1 MLGIDLAMGRASVKP
16 SMAEDCAMRDSN
28 RRGFLATSA
37 AAAAVPLLPDLG
49 FLAPVSRAV
58 ASDTRIDPGQVRHSP
73 SIGLLI
79 KLIQTTPRDKCV
91 PVFIEQL
98 HAGLSYQD
106 LLSALLLAAIEQ
118 GDPHQVAGVYSAH
131 RVSSEARI
139 EERLLPLFWALDR
152 IVSDFQGGGA
162 QTQVRLTGELPRA
175 DQASAIFREAMAKL
189 DPSHAERAIVVL
201 ARTQGQR
208 RAMSLLWEY
217 GARRV
222 CGSLGH
228 HPIMVANTWR
238 TLEALGWQ
246 HAEQVL
252 RYLARTLPRHEADMT
267 YEPNRERASK
277 TLPRLPAD
285 WATNEPSRGATLE
298 VFHLL
303 RQGKTDAVCDL
314 ICTQLSS
321 GRVKAGAVWD
331 AVHLV
336 AADLLFRY
344 KTGGIAIGSYLI
356 HAVTSTNALRCG
368 FDCSD
373 DDRVRLLMLLQSVGG
388 LGNQFVLPNEK
399 VGQLR
404 GMNLL
409 DLKADATKA
418 FAAIADVFAML
429 PNKTKDPAPEKAET
443 NRKVSD
449 EACKTSFA
457 LLQTPANLVAFTQAA
472 RSLLC
477 VKATRDPHDLKYPV
491 AAFED
496 TNLANAEWRPYLLA
510 SSVHALHGT
519 ASADSTALVQAREG
533 ADVIE

>member
-1 MLGIDLAMGRASVKP
+1 
-16 SMAEDCAMRDSN
+16 MRDAN
-28 RRGFLATSA
+28 RRGFLATST
-37 AAAAVPLLPDLG
+37 AAAAVPLLSDLG
-49 FLAPVSRAV
+49 FLAPLSRA
-58 ASDTRIDPGQVRHSP
+58 AATNTRMGPNQVRHSP

-98 HAGLSYQD
+98 QVGLSYQEF
-106 LLSALLLAAIEQ
+106 LSALLLATIEH
-118 GDPHQVAGVYSAH
+118 GDPHQVLGVYSAH
-131 RVSSEARI
+131 RVSSEARV

-152 IVSDFQGGGA
+152 IVSGFQDGDAQPLGGLA
-162 QTQVRLTGELPRA
+162 GELPSA
-175 DQASAIFREAMAKL
+175 GQAAATFREAMIKL

-252 RYLARTLPRHEADMT
+252 RYLTRALARHEADST
-267 YEPNRERASK
+267 FEPNRERASK
-277 TLPRLPAD
+277 TLPSLPAD
-285 WATNEPSRGATLE
+285 WAANEPSRGATLE

-344 KTGGIAIGSYLI
+344 KTGGRAIGGVLI

-368 FDCSD
+368 FDCSG

-388 LGNQFVLPNEK
+388 LGNQFILPNEK
-399 VGQLR
+399 DGQLR
-404 GMNLL
+404 DTNLL
-409 DLKADATKA
+409 DLKADDTKA
-418 FAAIADVFAML
+418 AMNIADVFAML
-429 PNKTKDPAPEKAET
+429 PSKTKDSSPQEADAYRKA
-443 NRKVSD
+443 SD
-449 EACKTSFA
+449 DACKMGFA
-457 LLQTPANLVAFTQAA
+457 CLQTSANQAAFKQAA
-472 RSLLC
+472 RTLLC

-496 TNLANAEWRPYLLA
+496 TTSANAEWRPYLLA
-510 SSVHALHGT
+510 SSLHALHGT
-519 ASADSTALVQAREG
+519 SSSDSTALVQARK
-533 ADVIE
+533 ALM

>member
-1 MLGIDLAMGRASVKP
+1 MLGIDLAIGRPRVKP
-16 SMAEDCAMRDSN
+16 SMAEARAMPDSS

-49 FLAPVSRAV
+49 FLTPVSLA
-58 ASDTRIDPGQVRHSP
+58 AATDARINPDQVRHSP

-98 HAGLSYQD
+98 QAGLSYQD
-106 LLSALLLAAIEQ
+106 LLSALLLATIEH
-118 GDPHQVAGVYSAH
+118 GDPHQVLGVYSAH
-131 RVSSEARI
+131 RVSSEARM

-152 IVSDFQGGGA
+152 IVSGFQDGDARPLG
-162 QTQVRLTGELPRA
+162 RLMGELPRA
-175 DQASAIFREAMAKL
+175 GQAAAIFREAMAKL

-201 ARTQGQR
+201 ARTQGHR

-252 RYLARTLPRHEADMT
+252 RYLARTLPRHEADRT
-267 YEPNRERASK
+267 YEPNQERARK
-277 TLPRLPAD
+277 TLPGLPAD
-285 WATNEPSRGATLE
+285 WATNEPNRGATLE

-303 RQGKTDAVCDL
+303 RQGKTDSVCGL

-344 KTGGIAIGSYLI
+344 KTGGIAIGGYLI

-368 FDCSD
+368 FECSD

-399 VGQLR
+399 DGQLR

-409 DLKADATKA
+409 DLKADDTKA
-418 FAAIADVFAML
+418 SASIPDVFAML
-429 PNKTKDPAPEKAET
+429 PNKTKDPTPEEAEAYR
-443 NRKVSD
+443 NVSD
-449 EACKTSFA
+449 EACKMSFA
-457 LLQTPANLVAFTQAA
+457 LLQTSASLVAFKQAA

-496 TNLANAEWRPYLLA
+496 TTLANPEWRPYLLA

-519 ASADSTALVQAREG
+519 ASADATALVQARK
-533 ADVIE
+533 ALM

>member
-1 MLGIDLAMGRASVKP
+1 MF
-16 SMAEDCAMRDSN
+16 DSN
-28 RRGFLATSA
+28 RRGFLANSA

-49 FLAPVSRAV
+49 FLAPLSGA
-58 ASDTRIDPGQVRHSP
+58 AAADTRIDPDQVRPRP

-79 KLIQTTPRDKCV
+79 KLIRTTPRDKCV

-98 HAGLSYQD
+98 QAGLSYQD
-106 LLSALLLAAIEQ
+106 LLSALLLATIEH
-118 GDPHQVAGVYSAH
+118 GDPHQVLGVYSAH

-152 IVSDFQGGGA
+152 IVSGFQDGDAQPLGG
-162 QTQVRLTGELPRA
+162 LTGELPRA
-175 DQASAIFREAMAKL
+175 DQAAPMFREAMDKL

-201 ARTQGQR
+201 ARTQGHR

-246 HAEQVL
+246 HAEPVL
-252 RYLARTLPRHEADMT
+252 RYLARTLPRQEADRT

-277 TLPRLPAD
+277 TLPGLPAD
-285 WATNEPSRGATLE
+285 WAINEPSRGATLE
-298 VFHLL
+298 VYNLL
-303 RQGKTDAVCDL
+303 RQGKTDAVSDL

-344 KTGGIAIGSYLI
+344 KTGGRAIGGVLI

-368 FDCSD
+368 FDCCG
-373 DDRVRLLMLLQSVGG
+373 DDRVRLLILLQSVGG
-388 LGNQFVLPNEK
+388 LGNQFVVPNEK
-399 VGQLR
+399 DGQLR
-404 GMNLL
+404 DVNLL
-409 DLKADATKA
+409 DLKADDTKT
-418 FAAIADVFAML
+418 AAGIADLFAML
-429 PNKTKDPAPEKAET
+429 PNKTKDPSPAEAEAC
-443 NRKVSD
+443 RKVSD
-449 EACKTSFA
+449 EACKMSFA
-457 LLQTPANLVAFTQAA
+457 SLRTSADQVAFKQAA
-472 RSLLC
+472 QSALC
-477 VKATRDPHDLKYPV
+477 EGDTRPARPQVSRGCFRRHGLGEFGV
-491 AAFED
+491 AP
-496 TNLANAEWRPYLLA
+496 LPIGVVGPCSPRY
-510 SSVHALHGT
+510 S
-519 ASADSTALVQAREG
+519 
-533 ADVIE
+533 

>member
-1 MLGIDLAMGRASVKP
+1 
-16 SMAEDCAMRDSN
+16 MRDSN

-49 FLAPVSRAV
+49 FLAPVSRA
-58 ASDTRIDPGQVRHSP
+58 AATDTRIDANQVRHSP
-73 SIGLLI
+73 STGQLI
-79 KLIQTTPRDKCV
+79 KLIRTTPPDKCV

-98 HAGLSYQD
+98 QAGLSYQD
-106 LLSALLLAAIEQ
+106 LLSALLLATIEH

-131 RVSSEARI
+131 RVSSEARV

-152 IVSDFQGGGA
+152 IVSGFQGGDTQPLGA
-162 QTQVRLTGELPRA
+162 LTGELPKA
-175 DQASAIFREAMAKL
+175 GQAGAIFREAMAEL
-189 DPSHAERAIVVL
+189 DPLHAERAIIVL
-201 ARTQGQR
+201 ARAQGHR
-208 RAMSLLWEY
+208 RTMSLLWEC

-222 CGSLGH
+222 TGSLGH

-238 TLEALGWQ
+238 TLDALGWQ

-252 RYLARTLPRHEADMT
+252 RYLARALSRHKADST
-267 YEPNRERASK
+267 YEPNQELARK

-298 VFHLL
+298 LFHLL
-303 RQGKTDAVCDL
+303 RQGKTDAVCEL
-314 ICTQLSS
+314 ICAQLSS

-344 KTGGIAIGSYLI
+344 KTGGIAIGGYLI

-368 FDCSD
+368 FDSSD
-373 DDRVRLLMLLQSVGG
+373 DDAVRLLMLLQSVGG
-388 LGNQFVLPNEK
+388 LGNQFILPNAK
-399 VGQLR
+399 DGQLR

-409 DLKADATKA
+409 ELKADDTKGS
-418 FAAIADVFAML
+418 AAITDVFAML
-429 PNKTKDPAPEKAET
+429 PNKTKDPSPEEAEAY
-443 NRKVSD
+443 RKVSD
-449 EACKTSFA
+449 EACKMSFA
-457 LLQTPANLVAFTQAA
+457 LLQSSANLVAFKQAA

-496 TNLANAEWRPYLLA
+496 TTLANPEWRPYLLA

-519 ASADSTALVQAREG
+519 ASADSTALVQARK
-533 ADVIE
+533 ALM

>member
-1 MLGIDLAMGRASVKP
+1 
-16 SMAEDCAMRDSN
+16 MRDSN

-37 AAAAVPLLPDLG
+37 AVATVPLLPDLG
-49 FLAPVSRAV
+49 FLAPVSRA
-58 ASDTRIDPGQVRHSP
+58 AATDTRIEPNQARRTP
-73 SIGLLI
+73 SLDQLI

-98 HAGLSYQD
+98 QAGLSYQD
-106 LLSALLLAAIEQ
+106 LLSGLLLATIEH
-118 GDPHQVAGVYSAH
+118 GDPHQVLGVYSAH
-131 RVSSEARI
+131 RVSSEARV

-152 IVSDFQGGGA
+152 IVSGFQGGDAQPLGA
-162 QTQVRLTGELPRA
+162 LTGELPKA
-175 DQASAIFREAMAKL
+175 GQARTIFREAMTEL
-189 DPSHAERAIVVL
+189 DPSHAERAIIVL
-201 ARTQGQR
+201 ARAQGDR
-208 RAMSLLWEY
+208 RAMSLLWEC

-222 CGSLGH
+222 TGSLGH

-238 TLEALGWQ
+238 TLDALGWQ
-246 HAEQVL
+246 HAEPVL
-252 RYLARTLPRHEADMT
+252 RYLARALSTQKPDRT
-267 YEPNRERASK
+267 YEPNQERARK
-277 TLPRLPAD
+277 TVAHLPAD
-285 WATNEPSRGATLE
+285 WAAKDPERGATLE
-298 VFHLL
+298 VFELL
-303 RQGKTDAVCDL
+303 RQGETDAVCDL

-331 AVHLV
+331 AVHLA

-344 KTGGIAIGSYLI
+344 KTGGVAIGGVLI

-399 VGQLR
+399 DGQLR

-409 DLKADATKA
+409 DLKADDTRASA
-418 FAAIADVFAML
+418 SISDVFAML
-429 PNKTKDPAPEKAET
+429 PNKTKDPSHEEAE
-443 NRKVSD
+443 RYRQASD
-449 EACKTSFA
+449 EACRMSFA
-457 LLQTPANLVAFTQAA
+457 LLQTPANQVAFKQAA

-477 VKATRDPHDLKYPV
+477 LKATRDPHDFKYPV

-496 TNLANAEWRPYLLA
+496 ATLANAEWRPYLLA

-519 ASADSTALVQAREG
+519 ASADSTALVQARK
-533 ADVIE
+533 ALT

>member
-1 MLGIDLAMGRASVKP
+1 MD
-16 SMAEDCAMRDSN
+16 DSN

-49 FLAPVSRAV
+49 FIAPISRAA
-58 ASDTRIDPGQVRHSP
+58 ASDTRMGPNQIRHSP
-73 SIGLLI
+73 SVGLLI
-79 KLIQTTPRDKCV
+79 NLIQTTPRDKCV

-98 HAGLSYQD
+98 QAGLSYQD
-106 LLSALLLAAIEQ
+106 LLSALLLATIEH
-118 GDPHQVAGVYSAH
+118 GDPHQVLGVYSAH
-131 RVSSEARI
+131 RVSSEARV
-139 EERLLPLFWALDR
+139 EERLLPLFWVLDR
-152 IVSDFQGGGA
+152 IVSGFQDGDA
-162 QTQVRLTGELPRA
+162 QPLGRLTGELPRA
-175 DQASAIFREAMAKL
+175 GQAAAIFRDAMAEL

-201 ARTQGQR
+201 ARTQGHR
-208 RAMSLLWEY
+208 GAMSVLWEF

-252 RYLARTLPRHEADMT
+252 RYLARSLSRHEADST
-267 YEPNRERASK
+267 FEPNHERVSK
-277 TLPRLPAD
+277 FLPRLPAD

-303 RQGKTDAVCDL
+303 RQGKSDAVCDL

-321 GRVKAGAVWD
+321 GRAKAGAVWD

-344 KTGGIAIGSYLI
+344 KTGGRAIGGVLI

-368 FDCSD
+368 FDCCG

-388 LGNQFVLPNEK
+388 LGNQFVLPNDK
-399 VGQLR
+399 DGQLR
-404 GMNLL
+404 VMNLL
-409 DLKADATKA
+409 DLKADDTKA
-418 FAAIADVFAML
+418 SAGIADIFAML
-429 PNKTKDPAPEKAET
+429 PNKTKGPSPGQAEEYRKA
-443 NRKVSD
+443 SD
-449 EACKTSFA
+449 EACKMSFA
-457 LLQTPANLVAFTQAA
+457 SLQTPANQAAFKQTA

-477 VKATRDPHDLKYPV
+477 VKATRDPHDFKYPV

-496 TNLANAEWRPYLLA
+496 TTLANSEWRPYLLA

-519 ASADSTALVQAREG
+519 SSSNSTALVQARK
-533 ADVIE
+533 ALM